1 MRTLKTSERSGTTV
15 IGAGN
20 PIVGDDGIGIAALDL
35 VRRNWR
41 LDDQV
46 ELVDGG
52 TWGMNLLPLIES
64 TDRLLI
70 LDAVRAGGQPG
81 GVVRLEREDLPRFLS
96 LKLSPHQIDL
106 REVLALAELRDTLPR
121 DILVLGIQPER
132 IEMGIGL
139 SDAAQA
145 SLETLVQLA
154 IQQLREWGHAAS
166 PLEEAAHA

>member
-35 VRRNWR
+35 VRQNWR

-81 GVVRLEREDLPRFLS
+81 DVVRLGREDLPRFLS

-121 DILVLGIQPER
+121 HILVLGIQPER

-139 SDAAQA
+139 SAAVQA

-154 IQQLREWGHAAS
+154 IRQLREWGHAAS
-166 PLEEAAHA
+166 PLEEAARA

>member
-1 MRTLKTSERSGTTV
+1 LKISERSGTTV

-81 GVVRLEREDLPRFLS
+81 DVVRLEREDLPRFLS

-139 SDAAQA
+139 SAAVQA
-145 SLETLVQLA
+145 SLDDLVQRA

-166 PLEEAAHA
+166 PLEEAVHA